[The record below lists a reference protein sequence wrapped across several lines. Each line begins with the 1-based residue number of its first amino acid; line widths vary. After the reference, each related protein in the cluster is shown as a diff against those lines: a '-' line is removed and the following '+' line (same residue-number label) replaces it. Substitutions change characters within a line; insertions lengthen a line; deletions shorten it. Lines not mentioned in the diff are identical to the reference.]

1 MSNAFDR
8 SPADSI
14 SHLAQD
20 LRKGSRYQATFDPS
34 LHPKRSGDIAKPER
48 PVINRSA
55 PGLRELPVMRKGKR
69 GRLTRSVEHFGRGVG
84 KELRILRLIQAE
96 VAIGRNVQT
105 DRNTVNHAPGG
116 IRSVG

>member
-1 MSNAFDR
+1 MLERTNIAIHLSRLNNVFGG

-20 LRKGSRYQATFDPS
+20 LRKGSRFQATFDPS

-69 GRLTRSVEHFGRGVG
+69 SRLTRSAEHFGRGVG

-96 VAIGRNVQT
+96 VAIGRNV
-105 DRNTVNHAPGG
+105 
-116 IRSVG
+116 